1 MTDIVLDGA
10 ALEKVGQAD
19 PATGPLRN
27 RDARGPIPH
36 VSRLNTR
43 HRPGIVYAKPVLML
57 RDLKLALRAFRKR
70 RGYAATVALT
80 LALGVGASTS
90 IFAFV
95 DAALLQPPPFPQPER
110 LGVIWGVA
118 GPERDIRGASF
129 LEIKDWKARTRS
141 FDDVVLYDEVS
152 LNMSIDGADAARVDG
167 EMVGHG
173 FFALLGGTTSLGR
186 AFTLEEDAAPGQH
199 PVAVISDALWRRSFA
214 ASPDLASRRVLLN
227 DQPVAI
233 IGVMAPGFAG
243 LSLDTDIW
251 VPSMMIGLTSSAS
264 ILESRGSRWLAAL
277 GRLKEGVTADAAQA
291 DLDAAAASLASEF
304 PDSNTDRGALL
315 QPLEQFYLG
324 DTAGTLR
331 LLFGAVL
338 LLLLVACSNVAA
350 LQLARST
357 SRQHEISVSL
367 ALGATRKH
375 VARQLAAEG
384 IVLGAAGALLGII
397 AASWMLRGIAAMQ
410 PDGALPAFVEP
421 ALGMRALFFA
431 SAAALVSAMLTTVL
445 PALTMADTSVMLA
458 LRGSTRAVRGG
469 LGSIARPAPQQLL
482 VVAQVA
488 VALALLLGA
497 GVVTS
502 TLREQLR
509 VPLGFEPA
517 RVATAQVR
525 LTGERYT
532 PEARVAFGQRL
543 EDALRALP
551 GAEQATVTDG
561 LPFSGSN
568 ASILVREPD
577 LADRVRYYRHA
588 VSPSFFDTLGA
599 RFVDGRGFTGYERVD
614 TSGVAVVSESGARRL
629 FPDGNAVGRKF
640 RMGGAT
646 AEEVE
651 IIGVVSDIRYRDLT
665 ADLGAARAE
674 PDVFFSLAQ
683 LPSRGLQFAVQTSGA
698 APSVRMLQE
707 AVSSVDPALP
717 VYGAQP
723 LSLAASLQTANARFT
738 SAIMGGFSAATLLLA
753 GIGLYGLVS
762 YVVGLSRRE
771 IALRLALGARRAE
784 LVRSVI
790 VKGMSLVAA
799 GVAGGLLLAWSL
811 RGVWADWTSAT
822 PSLEPWTAAWAI
834 GTLML
839 AGVVASIVPAIS
851 AASVHPN
858 LALRGD

>member
-1 MTDIVLDGA
+1 ML
-10 ALEKVGQAD
+10 
-19 PATGPLRN
+19 PAM
-27 RDARGPIPH
+27 I
-36 VSRLNTR
+36 
-43 HRPGIVYAKPVLML
+43 
-57 RDLKLALRAFRKR
+57 RDLKLAFRAFRKR

-95 DAALLQPPPFPQPER
+95 DAALLQPPPFPQPAR

-118 GPERDIRGASF
+118 GPERDIRGASY
-129 LEIKDWKARTRS
+129 LEIQDWKARTHS
-141 FDDVVLYDEVS
+141 FDDVVVYDEIS

-173 FFALLGGTTSLGR
+173 YFALLGGSTSLGR
-186 AFTLEEDAAPGQH
+186 TFTAQEDAAPGQY

-214 ASPDLASRRVLLN
+214 ASPDVFSRRVLLN
-227 DQPVAI
+227 DQPITI
-233 IGVMAPGFAG
+233 IGVMAPRFTG

-251 VPSMMIGLTSSAS
+251 VPSMMIGLTSSPS
-264 ILESRGSRWLAAL
+264 LLETRGNRWLAAL
-277 GRLKEGVTADAAQA
+277 ARVKDGVTTAAAQA
-291 DLDAAAASLASEF
+291 DLDAAALALETEF
-304 PDSNTDRGALL
+304 PDTNTQRGALL
-315 QPLEQFYLG
+315 QPLETFYLG

-384 IVLGAAGALLGII
+384 VVLGVAGALLGVI
-397 AASWMLRGIAAMQ
+397 AASWMLRGIAVMQ

-421 ALGMRALFFA
+421 ALGMRALVFA
-431 SAAALVSAMLTTVL
+431 SIAALVAAMLTTVL
-445 PALTMADTSVMLA
+445 PAITMADTSVVLA
-458 LRGSTRAVRGG
+458 LRGSARSVRGG

-488 VALALLLGA
+488 IALALLLGA
-497 GVVTS
+497 GLVTS

-509 VPLGFEPA
+509 VPLGFEPEN
-517 RVATAQVR
+517 VTTAQVT
-525 LTGERYT
+525 LTGARYT
-532 PEARVAFGQRL
+532 PEVRIAFGQRL
-543 EDALRALP
+543 EVALRALP
-551 GAEQATVTDG
+551 GAEQAAVTDG
-561 LPFSGSN
+561 LPFSGSS

-577 LADRVRYYRHA
+577 LTDRVRYYRHA
-588 VSPSFFDTLGA
+588 VSPAFFETLGA
-599 RFVDGRGFTGYERVD
+599 RFVAGHGFTGYERLD
-614 TSGVAVVSESGARRL
+614 TPGVAVVSESGARRL
-629 FPDGNAVGRKF
+629 FPDGNVVGRKF

-646 AEEVE
+646 SEEVE
-651 IIGVVSDIRYRDLT
+651 IIGVVADVRYRNLT
-665 ADLGAARAE
+665 TDLGAPRAE
-674 PDVFFSLAQ
+674 PDVFFSSAQ
-683 LPSRGLQFAVQTSGA
+683 LPSRGLQFAVRTTGA
-698 APSVRMLQE
+698 APSIRTLQA

-723 LSLAASLQTANARFT
+723 LSVAASLQTANARFT

-771 IALRLALGARRAE
+771 IALRLALGAKRGE

-790 VKGMSLVAA
+790 LKGMSLVASGIAA
-799 GVAGGLLLAWSL
+799 GLALAWSL
-811 RGVWADWTSAT
+811 RGVWAEWTSASPT
-822 PSLEPWTAAWAI
+822 LDPWTAAWAV

-839 AGVVASIVPAIS
+839 AGIVASIVPAIA